1 MRFLFGVIILFAA
14 SFGGV
19 YWYQSLHQPE
29 EPVDVAALLASEPE
43 EYRRIHLAFGKIGSD
58 EIQEL
63 DRALIAYHS
72 HRNKNALRQDVSG
85 LAYRAIESRQD
96 MLNSAG
102 LPWLERIT
110 HETVDLIHRYG
121 KYGEAFCSLS
131 IQRDHLNAE
140 RVLAENRREQET
152 IELVEEF
159 SQARFELVV
168 LMLEA
173 LVDGKSNPVSLPEV
187 DRSDL
192 NEILKA
198 SASAEDAEIIRKLKT
213 PNWTCREALA
223 VLQTALSIENE
234 GERYV
239 TLAEM
244 RTGI

>member
-19 YWYQSLHQPE
+19 YWYQNLHKPD
-29 EPVDVAALLASEPE
+29 EPVDVAALLESEPE
-43 EYRRIHLAFGKIGSD
+43 EYRRIYQAFGKIGSD
-58 EIQEL
+58 ETQEL
-63 DRALIAYHS
+63 ERALIAYHS
-72 HRNKNALRQDVSG
+72 HRNKNALRQDVGG
-85 LAYRAIESRQD
+85 LAHRAIENRQD
-96 MLNSAG
+96 VLNSAG

-110 HETVDLIHRYG
+110 RETVDLIHRYG
-121 KYGEAFCSLS
+121 TYGEAFCSLS

-140 RVLAENRREQET
+140 RVLGENRREQET
-152 IELVEEF
+152 IELIEEF
-159 SQARFELVV
+159 TQARFELIV

-173 LVDGKSNPVSLPEV
+173 LVDGRSNPVALPELE
-187 DRSDL
+187 RGDL

-198 SASAEDAEIIRKLKT
+198 SASAEDAEIIRKLKA

-223 VLQTALSIENE
+223 VLETALSIENE

>member
-1 MRFLFGVIILFAA
+1 MRFLFGVVILFAA

-19 YWYQSLHQPE
+19 YWFQDLHQPQ
-29 EPVDVAALLASEPE
+29 EPVDVVALLESEPE
-43 EYRRIHLAFGKIGSD
+43 EYRRIHHSFAKIGPD
-58 EIQEL
+58 ETQEL
-63 DRALIAYHS
+63 KRALIAYHN
-72 HRNKNALRQDVSG
+72 HRNKNALRQDVGG

-110 HETVDLIHRYG
+110 RETVDLIHRYG
-121 KYGEAFCSLS
+121 TYGEAFCSLS
-131 IQRDHLNAE
+131 IQQDHLNAE
-140 RVLAENRREQET
+140 RVLGENRREQET

-159 SQARFELVV
+159 TQARFELVV

-173 LVDGKSNPVSLPEV
+173 LVDGKSNPVAMPEV
-187 DRSDL
+187 NRGDL

-213 PNWTCREALA
+213 PDWTCREALA

>member
-19 YWYQSLHQPE
+19 YWYQNLHQPK
-29 EPVDVAALLASEPE
+29 EPVDVAALLESEPE
-43 EYRRIHLAFGKIGSD
+43 EYRRIHRAFGKIGSD

-63 DRALIAYHS
+63 DRALVAYHS
-72 HRNKNALRQDVSG
+72 HRNKNALRQDVGG

-110 HETVDLIHRYG
+110 RETVDLIHRYG

-140 RVLAENRREQET
+140 RILGENRREQET

-159 SQARFELVV
+159 RQARFELVA

-173 LVDGKSNPVSLPEV
+173 VVDGKSNPVALPKV
-187 DRSDL
+187 NRGDL

-213 PNWTCREALA
+213 PDWTCREALA

>member
-1 MRFLFGVIILFAA
+1 MRFLFGVIVLFAA

-19 YWYQSLHQPE
+19 YWYQNLHKPQ
-29 EPVDVAALLASEPE
+29 EPVDVAAVLEGETE
-43 EYRRIHLAFGKIGSD
+43 EYRRVHRAFGKIGSD

-72 HRNKNALRQDVSG
+72 HRNKNALRQDVGG

-110 HETVDLIHRYG
+110 RETVDLIHRYG
-121 KYGEAFCSLS
+121 EYGEAFCSLS

-159 SQARFELVV
+159 TQARFELVV

-173 LVDGKSNPVSLPEV
+173 LVDGKSNPVALPKV
-187 DRSDL
+187 NRRDL

-213 PNWTCREALA
+213 PDWTCREALA